1 MFQQPIAVGRPLFFG
16 SSAAHLKT
24 EQLLQWQATR
34 PEYPQR
40 QVKHRPKTCHTS
52 DGLDK
57 YRYQRP
63 RQLKTTLQRSALC
76 QVQRVYV
83 PTVSSL
89 FAPWS
94 SMKIGRASCRE
105 RVKIEG
111 VAG

>member
-24 EQLLQWQATR
+24 DQVLQWYVTLQEEPQQLVKQR
-34 PEYPQR
+34 PL
-40 QVKHRPKTCHTS
+40 TCHTS
-52 DGLDK
+52 DGLVK
-57 YRYQRP
+57 YRYPRP

-76 QVQRVYV
+76 RVQRVYV

-94 SMKIGRASCRE
+94 SMRRF
-105 RVKIEG
+105 VP
-111 VAG
+111 